1 MKKKEDKIFEEKVI
15 KFANES
21 PTNGILI
28 YGILRIIIMFIV
40 ILIIDGI
47 ICGICNLFN

>member
-1 MKKKEDKIFEEKVI
+1 MENKEDKTFEEKVV

-21 PTNGILI
+21 PTNGILV
-28 YGILRIIIMFIV
+28 YGILRIIIGFV
-40 ILIIDGI
+40 FVLIIGGL

>member
-1 MKKKEDKIFEEKVI
+1 MEHKDDKTFKEKVI

-21 PTNGILI
+21 PTNGILV
-28 YGILRIIIMFIV
+28 YGILKIIIVFV
-40 ILIIDGI
+40 FILIAGGL

>member
-1 MKKKEDKIFEEKVI
+1 MENKEDKTFEEKVI

-21 PTNGILI
+21 PTNGILV
-28 YGILRIIIMFIV
+28 YGILRIIVVFV
-40 ILIIDGI
+40 FILIVGGL

>member
-1 MKKKEDKIFEEKVI
+1 MENKEDKTFEEKVI

-21 PTNGILI
+21 PTNGILV
-28 YGILRIIIMFIV
+28 YGILRIIVVFIS
-40 ILIIDGI
+40 ILIVGGL